1 MRSIAA
7 GYLWAALL
15 LLLLVFPAA
24 PNSAGAQVPTTPLQQ
39 RAVVLGG
46 GGLTGQAWEIGI
58 LKGLRDAGID
68 LTQADLVVGASA
80 GSVVG
85 VQLRSAQSL
94 DAFYEALLA
103 PPTITSPVDPTR
115 IDLPYFQE
123 TSRMWQGIDTTPAL
137 RIEVGRRALAG
148 TQVIAED
155 ESVQW
160 AASRLG
166 VPDWPSQPLQLVAV
180 DALDGTRRLI
190 DKTQG
195 LPVERAVAA
204 STALPG
210 LSAPITLG
218 DRRFMDGG
226 VAGTHVD
233 AAAGYRLILGLIP
246 VAGPAINREVDAARA
261 QGSEV
266 TIVRPDAESATARG
280 SNGLD
285 PTRMRVSAEAGLRQ
299 AAAVAADLYTIWNDT
314 PASR

>member
-123 TSRMWQGIDTTPAL
+123 NVSH
-137 RIEVGRRALAG
+137 
-148 TQVIAED
+148 
-155 ESVQW
+155 
-160 AASRLG
+160 
-166 VPDWPSQPLQLVAV
+166 VA
-180 DALDGTRRLI
+180 
-190 DKTQG
+190 
-195 LPVERAVAA
+195 
-204 STALPG
+204 
-210 LSAPITLG
+210 G
-218 DRRFMDGG
+218 DRHHTG
-226 VAGTHVD
+226 
-233 AAAGYRLILGLIP
+233 
-246 VAGPAINREVDAARA
+246 
-261 QGSEV
+261 
-266 TIVRPDAESATARG
+266 
-280 SNGLD
+280 
-285 PTRMRVSAEAGLRQ
+285 
-299 AAAVAADLYTIWNDT
+299 AADRGGQEGPGRD
-314 PASR
+314 AGDCRG